1 MFLRKLTVIFVLII
15 LMIIFQSCKLSSG
28 PAYDILARSTDF
40 EDVQAAVD
48 SAESGDIVRIPRG
61 SSTWT
66 SRLEIPD
73 DKKITL
79 SGSGQEATVISSDT
93 SAPGSLINMGSSGS
107 RVTNMGFRLSNDNGN
122 GITVRG
128 EGWRIDN
135 CRFDNNIDQTIEGVS
150 VRRYSYD
157 DGYPV
162 GLVDHCEFNNI
173 RVLVYGDAS
182 LMANGVWAEPLGL
195 GTNNALFVEDC
206 VFNFTKFGNAIDAN
220 YGGRYVFRYNVV
232 NDAYIEA
239 HSVQGNN
246 RATRSWEIYKNTIN
260 QVERAMWAPFFL
272 RGGTGVVFD
281 NTITGSW
288 SSGPSIVVDNRRTF
302 EALGDGGLAD
312 GTSPWDGNEDST
324 GYPARDQIG
333 RSTDEWL
340 WTDENPYPPQ
350 ELNPFYQWNNTHE
363 GSNIEVY
370 VHNNCG
376 VHIQENRDFYN
387 NVEKPGYTPCTYP
400 HPLIEEWEGE

>member
-1 MFLRKLTVIFVLII
+1 LN
-15 LMIIFQSCKLSSG
+15 SG
-28 PAYDILARSTDF
+28 PGYDILARSTSF

-48 SAESGDIVRIPRG
+48 SAENGDIVRIPRG
-61 SSTWT
+61 SSTWIST
-66 SRLEIPD
+66 LQIPD

-79 SGSGQEATVISSDT
+79 LGSGQGETIILSDSSEP
-93 SAPGSLINMGSSGS
+93 SSLINMGSSGS
-107 RVTNMGFRLSNDNGN
+107 RITNMGFRLANDNGV

-135 CRFDNNIDQTIEGVS
+135 CRFDNNIDQTIEGVN
-150 VRRYSYD
+150 VRGYSSD
-157 DGYPV
+157 DGCPS
-162 GLVDHCEFNNI
+162 GLVDHCEFNDI
-173 RVLVYGDAS
+173 RVIVCGDAS
-182 LMANGVWAEPLGL
+182 LMAHGIWAEPLGL
-195 GTNNALFVEDC
+195 GTNNAFFVEDC
-206 VFNFTKFGNAIDAN
+206 EFNFTQFGNAVDAN
-220 YGGRYVFRYNVV
+220 YGGRYVFRYNIV

-246 RATRSWEIYKNTIN
+246 RATRSWEVYGNTIN
-260 QVERAMWAPFFL
+260 QVERSMWAPFFL

-288 SSGPSIVVDNRRTF
+288 SSGPTIIVDNRRTF
-302 EALGDGGLAD
+302 EAMGDGGLAD
-312 GTSPWDGNEDST
+312 GSSPWDGNEDST

-350 ELNPFYQWNNTHE
+350 ELDPFYQWNNTHE

-376 VHIQENRDFYN
+376 IHIQENRDYYN
-387 NVEKPGYTPCTYP
+387 NVEKPNYTPYAYP
-400 HPLIEEWEGE
+400 HPLIEEWEGD

>member
-1 MFLRKLTVIFVLII
+1 MFKGKFFIIFVLII
-15 LMIIFQSCKLSSG
+15 LMIVFQSCKLNSG

-48 SAESGDIVRIPRG
+48 SALSGDIVRIPRG
-61 SSTWT
+61 NSTWI

-79 SGSGQEATVISSDT
+79 SGSGQEETVISSDT
-93 SAPGSLINMGSSGS
+93 SEPGSLINMGSSGS
-107 RVTNMGFRLSNDNGN
+107 RVTNMGFKLANDNGN

-128 EGWRIDN
+128 EGWRIDH
-135 CRFDNNIDQTIEGVS
+135 CRFDNNIGNIIEGVS
-150 VRRYSYD
+150 ARGYPS
-157 DGYPV
+157 DGGCPV
-162 GLVDHCEFNNI
+162 GLVDHCEFNNT
-173 RVLVYGDAS
+173 RALVVGDAS
-182 LMANGVWAEPLGL
+182 LMANSIWAEPLGL
-195 GTNNALFVEDC
+195 GTNNAVFIEDC
-206 VFNFTKFGNAIDAN
+206 IFNYTQFSNAIDAN
-220 YGGRYVFRYNVV
+220 YGGRYVFRYNII

-239 HSVQGNN
+239 HSLQGTH
-246 RATRSWEIYKNTIN
+246 RATRSWEVYENTIN

-272 RGGTGVVFD
+272 RGGTGVVFN
-281 NTITGSW
+281 NTITGDW
-288 SSGPSIVVDNRRTF
+288 SSGPAIVVDNRRTF

-350 ELNPFYQWNNTHE
+350 ELDPFYQWNNTHE

-376 VHIQENRDFYN
+376 AHIKENRDYYN
-387 NVEKPGYTPCTYP
+387 NLEKPGYTPYTYP